1 MPARSKLAA
10 SGKRRR
16 LMVICHDYNGHR
28 DVPFMMETND
38 FRLADPQFADN
49 YTIVGEGVYDHGTR
63 TFTVDGRAYY
73 VFSDWSLGDPRSP
86 STNARRAA

>member
-10 SGKRRR
+10 SSKRRR
-16 LMVICHDYNGHR
+16 LMVICHDYNGHK
-28 DVPFMMETND
+28 DVPVMMKSDD
-38 FRLADPQFADN
+38 FRLTDPQFAGN

-63 TFTVDGRAYY
+63 ALAVDGRAYH

-86 STNARRAA
+86 STNARQAA